1 MKTNLFFSCIF
12 VLLTSVLHSQIN
24 KGSVLLGGNVGF
36 STNKAK
42 DTSLENNSVSIT
54 PVAGIAVKQNLVVGF
69 SLSYAHNKD
78 NLNTVNYET
87 KSESYGAGIFIRKYV
102 PLGKGFYLFGET
114 GLNYQDYASTYTY
127 PSQKGELKVQ
137 NIGINLYPRGF
148 ICHVKQL
155 PTRIWLTSIGFSGIF
170 QNGTTGK

>member
-1 MKTNLFFSCIF
+1 
-12 VLLTSVLHSQIN
+12 
-24 KGSVLLGGNVGF
+24 
-36 STNKAK
+36 
-42 DTSLENNSVSIT
+42 VSIT